1 MLHSEVD
8 RVVVASTVNGYHL
21 LRKLS
26 ARDLRLRMLLA
37 TSTKQEDIDP
47 FLALQNVV
55 RQWVVQDHEPLRLLE
70 LLLLSHKHVGA
81 AWLFNS

>member
-1 MLHSEVD
+1 
-8 RVVVASTVNGYHL
+8 
-21 LRKLS
+21 
-26 ARDLRLRMLLA
+26 MLLA